1 MNPETFGPYELL
13 ELLGRG
19 GMGEVHRAWDTRRG
33 RVVALKRLL
42 PELADDE
49 QFRARFYR
57 ECNGAARLNEAHV
70 VPIHDFGEIDG
81 RLYLDMRL
89 VDGRDLSELL
99 EQEGPFPADLA
110 VTVVE
115 QVAAA
120 LDAAHAAGIVHRDVK
135 PSNVLVTGTGTV
147 PHCYLVDFGIAG
159 TTGGRTT
166 GSLTRTGM
174 FVGTLEYVAPER
186 LGDGPTDHRVDV
198 YSLACLLHQLLIGQP
213 PFPTSEPAAL
223 CAAHLYREPPRPSE
237 TVPSLPRALDTV
249 IARGMAKDPEARYPS
264 AGALAW
270 AARAALGDDHVR
282 TPVGPVGG
290 APPTTTPP
298 PPARPPLTPPPPVPP
313 AASTTGGYGAAAFP
327 PPPPTLVPAARSEG
341 GLPPTATG
349 TASPP
354 PDGPRAARRPAGT
367 RPARRRL
374 TAALVALA
382 VAAAAAGGVV
392 AAQLLGEGTAV
403 ATEAIDDPGDHP
415 FHVPTPEAGG
425 QMGEQAP
432 PPDPP
437 STAPPEG
444 VYGDQPG
451 LYGGTG
457 AEVCDKAAL
466 TEFLETHPSEAAA
479 WADAQDIA
487 PTEIGAYIDRLTPVV
502 LRFDTAVTNHGFEGG
517 RATPF
522 QSVLQAGTAVLVDEY
537 GSPQVRCACGNPLDP
552 PAPRPSPEYEDAAWP
567 AFSDDVVVEVTPAV
581 VVVEVLVVVEIDG
594 QIVER
599 PRGTTG
605 EADRAPDPKTLEEAQ
620 DFVEDPTTATPP
632 PATTSPAGTAPTT
645 TSPTTTSPTTRPTT
659 THPTTAATTTA
670 TTTTTAPTTTTPAP
684 TTTNP
689 ATTAPTTTARTTTT
703 APTTTSPTTTAP
715 TTSPTTTTAPTTT
728 SPTTTAPTTTPPS
741 TSAGPST
748 DDASEGPTGGSPD
761 TTTGDAEEPP
771 DDGAPPAGGEQ
782 PPVDTGPADGEPGA

>member
-19 GMGEVHRAWDTRRG
+19 GMGEVHRAWDTRRR

-42 PELADDE
+42 PQLADDE

-89 VDGRDLSELL
+89 VDGKDLSELL
-99 EQEGPFPADLA
+99 EQEGAFPADLA

-120 LDAAHAAGIVHRDVK
+120 LDAAHASGIVHRDVK

-186 LGDGPTDHRVDV
+186 LGSGPTDHRVDV
-198 YSLACLLHQLLIGQP
+198 YSLACLLHQVLTGQP

-237 TVPSLPRALDTV
+237 TVPSLPRALDAV

-282 TPVGPVGG
+282 TPGMPVGG

-298 PPARPPLTPPPPVPP
+298 PLTPPPLTPPPLTPPPLTPPPLTPPPPLPP
-313 AASTTGGYGAAAFP
+313 ARSTTGGHGVPAFP
-327 PPPPTLVPAARSEG
+327 PPPPTLTPAARSEG
-341 GLPPTATG
+341 VLPPTAT
-349 TASPP
+349 AKAPP
-354 PDGPRAARRPAGT
+354 PPGEPPAARRPAGT
-367 RPARRRL
+367 RPVRRRL
-374 TAALVALA
+374 TGALVAVA
-382 VAAAAAGGVV
+382 VAAAAAGGVA

-415 FHVPTPEAGG
+415 FQIPTSEAGG
-425 QMGEQAP
+425 QMGEQVPA
-432 PPDPP
+432 PDPP

-457 AEVCDKAAL
+457 AEVCDGAAL
-466 TEFLETHPSEAAA
+466 TEFLATHPAEAAA
-479 WADAQDIA
+479 WADAQNIA
-487 PTEIGAYIDRLTPVV
+487 PGEIGAYIDRLTPVV

-552 PAPRPSPEYEDAAWP
+552 PAPRPSPEYEGETWP
-567 AFSDDVVVEVTPAV
+567 AFSEDVVVEVTPAV
-581 VVVEVLVVVEIDG
+581 EVVAVLVIVHTDG

-605 EADRAPDPKTLEEAQ
+605 EADREPDPEVLTKAE
-620 DFVEDPTTATPP
+620 DFVEDPATATPP
-632 PATTSPAGTAPTT
+632 SSSPATSAPATDSSPGTSTGNEDGGTSSTAGSS
-645 TSPTTTSPTTRPTT
+645 TSTS
-659 THPTTAATTTA
+659 ATSSGS
-670 TTTTTAPTTTTPAP
+670 TTPSD
-684 TTTNP
+684 
-689 ATTAPTTTARTTTT
+689 ATTAP
-703 APTTTSPTTTAP
+703 PPTTTAAPP
-715 TTSPTTTTAPTTT
+715 TT
-728 SPTTTAPTTTPPS
+728 
-741 TSAGPST
+741 
-748 DDASEGPTGGSPD
+748 
-761 TTTGDAEEPP
+761 
-771 DDGAPPAGGEQ
+771 
-782 PPVDTGPADGEPGA
+782 